1 MNWIDLDDIAL
12 RYELT
17 GEGTQTV
24 VLLHELGGSLESF
37 DSLTPLL
44 TASLRVLRYDLRG
57 AGLSEKPR
65 RAFSFGDHLEDLTKL
80 LAALGII
87 TPVHIAG
94 VAAGAAIA
102 VSFALEHPK
111 LVRSLALCAPALSVD
126 EDRVRYLG
134 RRSQLVTG
142 EGMRVVAG
150 DTLDRSYPPIV
161 RRDEAVY
168 RAYRGRFIA
177 NDPVG
182 YAQNNLA
189 FATVRLLDRLGEL
202 VPPCQVLA
210 GVHDLLRP
218 PEKVSIIGQAIPRA
232 EYAVIDSG
240 HLMPVQAPEEMAR
253 HLLDFFARA
262 GDRLALART
271 SSAEG

>member
-12 RYELT
+12 RHELT
-17 GEGTQTV
+17 GQGTQTV

-44 TASLRVLRYDLRG
+44 TAHLSVLRYDLRG
-57 AGLSEKPR
+57 AGLSEQPR
-65 RAFSFGDHLEDLTKL
+65 RAFSFEDHVDDLGKL
-80 LAALGII
+80 LAALEIS
-87 TPVHIAG
+87 TPIDVVG

-102 VSFALEHPK
+102 VSFALEHPE

-134 RRSQLVTG
+134 QRSQLVMR
-142 EGMRVVAG
+142 EGMRAVAG

-161 RRDEAVY
+161 RRDEAAY
-168 RAYRGRFIA
+168 LAYRGRFLA

-182 YAQNNLA
+182 YAHNNLA
-189 FATVRLLDRLGEL
+189 FAKVRLLDRLSEL
-202 VPPCQVLA
+202 VPPCLVLA
-210 GVHDLLRP
+210 GAHDLLRP
-218 PEKVSIIGQAIPRA
+218 QDKVSAIGAMIPRT

-240 HLMPVQAPEEMAR
+240 HLMPVQAPDEMAR
-253 HLLDFFARA
+253 QLIDFFARVEGGAALSRASGA
-262 GDRLALART
+262 G
-271 SSAEG
+271 G